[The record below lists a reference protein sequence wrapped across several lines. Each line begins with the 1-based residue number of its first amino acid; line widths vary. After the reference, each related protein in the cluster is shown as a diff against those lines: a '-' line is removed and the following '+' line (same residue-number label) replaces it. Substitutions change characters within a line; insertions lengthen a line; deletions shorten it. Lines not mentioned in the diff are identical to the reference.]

1 MSDNNMRPDDLTQA
15 EVNLIACDVREQTAE
30 PKDARRLLEHF
41 CNLYDLWG
49 EDKFKADQARQF
61 ERLLEHLR
69 DSLGNHLKDKT
80 KSLESVFGLVREKGR
95 PKADQEHLLKMA
107 LELLK
112 LRLIKK
118 LSHEKARLR
127 ISEKNYCSIDV
138 VDRAWKN
145 NQQFALELLRDE
157 RPDTCPWTPD
167 ETKRLIKMF
176 KEKSWFKS

>member
-1 MSDNNMRPDDLTQA
+1 MRPDDLTQA

-49 EDKFKADQARQF
+49 EDKFKADQLRQF

-80 KSLESVFGLVREKGR
+80 KSLESVFGLVRKKGR

-145 NQQFALELLRDE
+145 DQQFALELLRDE

>member
-1 MSDNNMRPDDLTQA
+1 MSDNNMRSDDLTQA

-80 KSLESVFGLVREKGR
+80 KSLESVFGLVRKKGR

>member
-1 MSDNNMRPDDLTQA
+1 MTCG
-15 EVNLIACDVREQTAE
+15 EKINLKQI
-30 PKDARRLLEHF
+30 KL
-41 CNLYDLWG
+41 
-49 EDKFKADQARQF
+49 RQF

-80 KSLESVFGLVREKGR
+80 KSLESVFGLVRKKGR

>member
-1 MSDNNMRPDDLTQA
+1 MSDDNMRPNDLNSI
-15 EVNLIACDVREQTAE
+15 EVNQIAFEIIDQTAKPE
-30 PKDARRLLEHF
+30 DARRLLEHF

-80 KSLESVFGLVREKGR
+80 KSLESVFGLVRKKGR